1 MVMFS
6 FPPMKRWQGFALLLL
21 TIPVPAFA
29 EGIDLQNTRSF
40 HGGAINKKTVGQLR
54 GKGGYQT
61 TADTGTASSAH
72 GRISSPA
79 ALDGADV
86 YFYDMTGHPTTLN
99 PFT

>member
-40 HGGAINKKTVGQLR
+40 HGGAINNETVGQLR
-54 GKGGYQT
+54 VKWGYQT
-61 TADTGTASSAH
+61 KADTGTASSAQ
-72 GRISSPA
+72 GSISSTA
-79 ALDGADV
+79 AVDGACL
-86 YFYDMTGHPTTLN
+86 YFNDMAGPPTTLN
-99 PFT
+99 R